1 MCSDAPSTTLLC
13 THSAQHSLL
22 HAADQ
27 GWAEV
32 VVTHLAA
39 HADGDAKNVSSS
51 TALGLATAKQ
61 HEVCMALLQ
70 MHGAKCLFVYS
81 A

>member
-1 MCSDAPSTTLLC
+1 MCSDAPCTTLLR

-27 GWAEV
+27 VWNEV

-39 HADGDAKNVSSS
+39 HADVDAKNVASS
-51 TALGLATAKQ
+51 TALGLATAQQ
-61 HEVCMALLQ
+61 HETCMALLQ
-70 MHGAKCLFVYS
+70 THGAKCSLAY
-81 A
+81 AA